1 MILYQAELRG
11 SGLHKRLWLTQA
23 QGGLTGFGFAK
34 NLHALLDAGLAQK
47 VPAIFCKKPEKI
59 NSGLNMGEYRL

>member
-23 QGGLTGFGFAK
+23 LGGLTDLGFAK
-34 NLHALLDAGLAQK
+34 NLHAVLDAGLAQK
-47 VPAIFCKKPEKI
+47 VPSYLAKSLKK
-59 NSGLNMGEYRL
+59 